1 MQDLINYSRK
11 QLMRI
16 QYKDLEKEMV
26 MQKKPKNSLDM
37 LLEGLIDRE
46 VFTNKIHDLDDILVV
61 LNEKR
66 RRATLQI
73 DKDIAEVQRQKNVIK
88 RFAEVVPFGNIP
100 TSVNVIDP
108 RD

>member
-1 MQDLINYSRK
+1 MSKIEKNEA
-11 QLMRI
+11 I
-16 QYKDLEKEMV
+16 ELESKPKKRRH
-26 MQKKPKNSLDM
+26 QKKPKNSLDM

-100 TSVNVIDP
+100 TSVNVVDP